1 MISIISAIAKNKVI
15 GSKNGLP
22 WHLPADFKYFK
33 EKTAGKVLIMGLN
46 TFKSIGEKPLP
57 GRKHVILCDKPDYKV
72 PEDNKDCFLV
82 SSIDQALK
90 VAKELAENDPSTRFA
105 RSGQKLEIFV
115 CGGAFV
121 YKQFLPIA
129 DRLYLTYI
137 HQDFEGD
144 TYFPEFNMLDWKEI
158 ERQDF
163 ESDPSDASGQV
174 KNKWSY
180 SFVVLDRI

>member
-57 GRKHVILCDKPDYKV
+57 NRKHVILCDNPDYKV
-72 PEDNKDCFLV
+72 PGDNKDCFLV
-82 SSIDQALK
+82 SSIEMALE
-90 VAKELAENDPSTRFA
+90 VAKELSVKQGND
-105 RSGQKLEIFV
+105 EIMI

-121 YKQFLPIA
+121 YKQFLPLV

-144 TYFPEFNMLDWKEI
+144 TYFPEFNMAEWKEI
-158 ERQDF
+158 SRQDF
-163 ESDPSDASGQV
+163 EPDPSNASGQV
-174 KNKWSY
+174 KNKWPY

>member
-1 MISIISAIAKNKVI
+1 MISIISAIAKNRVI

-33 EKTAGKVLIMGLN
+33 EKTAGKVLILGLN

-57 GRKHVILCDKPDYKV
+57 NRKHVILCDKPDYKV
-72 PEDNKDCFLV
+72 PGDNKDCFLV
-82 SSIDQALK
+82 NSIDRALK
-90 VAKELAENDPSTRFA
+90 VAKELAEEQGND
-105 RSGQKLEIFV
+105 EIMI

-137 HQDFEGD
+137 YQDFDGD
-144 TYFPEFNMLDWKEI
+144 TYFPEFNMLDWKEAS
-158 ERQDF
+158 RQDY
-163 ESDPSDASGQV
+163 EPDE
-174 KNKWSY
+174 KNKWPY
-180 SFVVLDRI
+180 SFVVLERI

>member
-57 GRKHVILCDKPDYKV
+57 GRKHVILCDNLDYKI
-72 PEDNKDCFLV
+72 PGENKDCFLV
-82 SSIDQALK
+82 KSIEESIE
-90 VAKELAENDPSTRFA
+90 VAKKLATEQDNE
-105 RSGQKLEIFV
+105 EIMI
-115 CGGAFV
+115 CGGGFV
-121 YKQFLPIA
+121 YKQFLPLA

-137 HQDFEGD
+137 NEDFEGD
-144 TYFPEFNMLDWKEI
+144 TYFPEFNIIDFKEVSK
-158 ERQDF
+158 QDF
-163 ESDPSDASGQV
+163 EPDD

>member
-1 MISIISAIAKNKVI
+1 MISIISAIAKNRVI

-33 EKTAGKVLIMGLN
+33 EKTASKVLVMGLN

-72 PEDNKDCFLV
+72 PVENKDCFLV
-82 SSIDQALK
+82 DSIENAIK
-90 VAKELAENDPSTRFA
+90 TAKELAQKQNDE
-105 RSGQKLEIFV
+105 EIMI

-121 YKQFLPIA
+121 YKQFLPLA

-144 TYFPEFNMLDWKEI
+144 VLFPEFNLAEWKETSR
-158 ERQDF
+158 EDHQP
-163 ESDPSDASGQV
+163 EA
-174 KNKWSY
+174 KNKYSY
-180 SFVVLDRI
+180 SFVVLERI